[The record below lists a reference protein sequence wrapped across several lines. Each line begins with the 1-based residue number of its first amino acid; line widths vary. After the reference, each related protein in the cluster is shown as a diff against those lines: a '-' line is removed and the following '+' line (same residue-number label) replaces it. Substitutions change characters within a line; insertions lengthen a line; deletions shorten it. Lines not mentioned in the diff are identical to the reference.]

1 LAWLISSERP
11 SRIALPAS
19 ADLKNGQQV
28 TLGIRPEHL
37 TLADKGLTGKVL
49 VIEPTGS
56 EIHVVV
62 RMGGKDIT
70 AIFRTRHPFKP
81 GQDISLLP
89 NKDAVHVF
97 DRETGK
103 RLS

>member
-1 LAWLISSERP
+1 
-11 SRIALPAS
+11 
-19 ADLKNGQQV
+19 
-28 TLGIRPEHL
+28 
-37 TLADKGLTGKVL
+37 
-49 VIEPTGS
+49 
-56 EIHVVV
+56 
-62 RMGGKDIT
+62 MGGKDIT